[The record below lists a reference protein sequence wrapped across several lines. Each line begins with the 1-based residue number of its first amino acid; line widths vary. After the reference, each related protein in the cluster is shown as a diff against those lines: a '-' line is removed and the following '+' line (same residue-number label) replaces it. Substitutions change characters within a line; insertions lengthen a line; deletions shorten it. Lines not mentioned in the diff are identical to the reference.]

1 MERRAL
7 TAAGV
12 CLLAG
17 SASAQVTL
25 EPIAT
30 GYAGTDISGDGEAI
44 AGNVT
49 LDGSYETFRWTRA
62 TGVVR
67 LGRSSVIAF
76 GSGAG
81 HPNISYDGT
90 RVSATIADVTTT
102 FVTGGV
108 WDESTGWAD
117 CMPPLLPDSVN
128 IDGAYCDGWGLSGD
142 GQTLVGLYW
151 CNSVSGGGSA
161 HAYTWN
167 TTTGSAGLSASG
179 TPSSR
184 ANDANYDGTVVVGWQ
199 SNEFGAWQPT
209 AWRSGVKHL
218 LSDTDIL
225 CMAEACNADG
235 SIVVGNTAIGPVV
248 NESRVA
254 SFWTWNGTGYDETI
268 IGNLPGTPIGSTG
281 RAWAN
286 SIADDAMI
294 IVGGNNFFDNGPFS
308 VSTGFIW
315 TPRTGMFDVVDYLG
329 DNGIT
334 LPADVQVSGLQ
345 SISADAS
352 TILVLFQD
360 TTTFE
365 LSTALLHIPVACSA
379 ADITTQGAGAGNT
392 NYGMPDGVV
401 SAADIQYYVN
411 LFTTSDPNADFTT
424 TGAGVGDPGYGV
436 PDGSI
441 TAADIQFYVNLY
453 IAGCP

>member
-1 MERRAL
+1 MERMAL
-7 TAAGV
+7 TVAGV
-12 CLLAG
+12 CVLVGA
-17 SASAQVTL
+17 AQAQVTL

-30 GYAGTDISGDGEAI
+30 GYVGTDISADGEAI

-49 LDGSYETFRWTRA
+49 LDGSYETFRWTSA

-67 LGRSSVIAF
+67 LGRSTVIAF
-76 GSGAG
+76 GTGAG

-90 RVSATIADVTTT
+90 RVSATIADATTT
-102 FVTGGV
+102 FETGGV
-108 WDESTGWAD
+108 WDESFGWTD

-151 CNSVSGGGSA
+151 SNAVSLGSA

-167 TTTGSAGLSASG
+167 TSTGSAGLSAAG

-184 ANDANYDGTVVVGWQ
+184 ANDANYDGSVVVGWQ
-199 SNEFGAWQPT
+199 SNNVGAWQPT
-209 AWRSGVKHL
+209 AWRGGVKHL

-225 CMAEACNADG
+225 CMAEGTNADG
-235 SIVVGNTAIGPVV
+235 SIIVGNTAIGPVV
-248 NESRVA
+248 NESRHA
-254 SFWTWNGTGYDETI
+254 AFWTWNGASYDETI
-268 IGNLPGTPIGSTG
+268 IGNLPGTPAGPTG

-294 IVGGNNFFDNGPFS
+294 IVGSNNFFDNGPFS
-308 VSTGFIW
+308 VSTGFVW

-329 DNGIT
+329 DNGIA
-334 LPADVQVSGLQ
+334 LPAGIQVSGLT

-352 TILVLFQD
+352 TILLILQD

-379 ADITTQGAGAGNT
+379 ADITTQGAAMGNT
-392 NYGMPDGVV
+392 NFGMPDGLVT
-401 SAADIQYYVN
+401 AADIQYYVN
-411 LFTTSDPNADFTT
+411 LYVLGDLNADLTT
-424 TGAGVGDPGYGV
+424 QGAGSGDPGFGV
-436 PDGSI
+436 PDGLV
-441 TAADIQFYVNLY
+441 TAADIQYYVNLY
-453 IAGCP
+453 VAGCP